1 MVDKTV
7 TIKHICE
14 ALLEGRN
21 TEAKKI
27 ARNQYPFQPL
37 FRKRRNYSLHQSMQV
52 FVRDGFIDRYSGQRL
67 IFPGVLR
74 LLSIFLPD
82 EFPFQKNW
90 KMTETHIAY
99 WELYPTID
107 HVVPIARGGND
118 DKSNWVTTSMLR
130 NTAKSNWTLSEL
142 GILEAAAFG
151 AGEKMIIRVS
161 AKLGK
166 KIHVMPTQS
175 LSLDANPFADWSAH
189 IFTADRTQ
197 YM

>member
-7 TIKHICE
+7 TIKHICK

-142 GILEAAAFG
+142 GWVLLQPGKMTTWDGFTYLFLDFIDSNSAILNDNYIKRWHRAAIG
-151 AGEKMIIRVS
+151 ALEKI
-161 AKLGK
+161 
-166 KIHVMPTQS
+166 
-175 LSLDANPFADWSAH
+175 
-189 IFTADRTQ
+189 
-197 YM
+197 